1 MCLSPRGWAAL
12 PRVGRKAR
20 IIMIEIEKDSS
31 ESSTAYLLKEG
42 YVVLGIV
49 TYYSNGIRITV
60 FNSENKAHI
69 IRLNEVGEIRYT
81 QSNSRLHKINLHGK
95 REIERMFLG
104 ISLQFGISLPNKIT
118 LE

>member
-1 MCLSPRGWAAL
+1 MPPMFGQE
-12 PRVGRKAR
+12 GRY
-20 IIMIEIEKDSS
+20 IMIEIKKDSS

-42 YVVLGIV
+42 YVILGII

-60 FNSENKAHI
+60 FNNKNKAHT
-69 IRLNEVGEIRYT
+69 IRLNEVGEIKYT
-81 QSNSRLHKINLHGK
+81 RSDSKLHKINLHGK

-118 LE
+118 LD